1 MTPEL
6 EQRFYAEFPDLLRQ
20 HTLSVMESCLAF
32 GLEIGDGWGP
42 LLRELLT
49 NMKKYGTEH
58 GIEIE
63 ITQVKEKFGELR
75 VYFMLRTC
83 SDGSCLD
90 ELEDMVDAAS
100 DKSREICELCGKS
113 GKIRESSWLMARCA
127 ACAESGRGGA

>member
-6 EQRFYAEFPDLLRQ
+6 EQRFYVEFPDLLRQ

-75 VYFMLRTC
+75 VYFDIQGEIPDKL
-83 SDGSCLD
+83 GSCFDVLD
-90 ELEDMVDAAS
+90 DMVDFAT
-100 DKSREICELCGKS
+100 DKSREICELCGKP
-113 GKIRESSWLMARCA
+113 GKILGSSWLMARCEE
-127 ACAESGRGGA
+127 CEKNGR